1 MSSANILVLSNQK
14 QGNVADLYQNEEPEL
29 SEFRKFLTQR
39 FRSPARAWRVVLD
52 VKACGFLMPTEF
64 GTACRQAGWHH
75 PHKPL
80 WDEIKEAGGGRTV
93 NLRGLDPETCNAIDS
108 FVEKALS
115 SFGDLSN
122 FWCEVLDPDGDGICS
137 RLEFVTYTKKALGIS
152 GKAAGRIFTML
163 DTLNVGWIAASELG
177 YLDAFV
183 PAIAEAEAGQI
194 IASGDCLI
202 PFPMLSDSRSLSTGQ
217 LPRRSMHPADPSFSD
232 MSWMQSWDALA
243 SSSSTLMRST
253 SSHTSRMDAP
263 QRSCRGACLRRIA
276 NNQLAKARWMGPAC
290 AGKLMS
296 TAAGTPY
303 AVYKKEVLPTMPT
316 VGGDVHTLTFR
327 YTNEFYREGMRRM
340 KAHHEAHAQEMA
352 VRAER
357 AERLSQSPSQ
367 SSSRKGG
374 RTPKS
379 SRSRA

>member
-1 MSSANILVLSNQK
+1 
-14 QGNVADLYQNEEPEL
+14 
-29 SEFRKFLTQR
+29 
-39 FRSPARAWRVVLD
+39 
-52 VKACGFLMPTEF
+52 
-64 GTACRQAGWHH
+64 
-75 PHKPL
+75 
-80 WDEIKEAGGGRTV
+80 
-93 NLRGLDPETCNAIDS
+93 
-108 FVEKALS
+108 
-115 SFGDLSN
+115 
-122 FWCEVLDPDGDGICS
+122 
-137 RLEFVTYTKKALGIS
+137 
-152 GKAAGRIFTML
+152 
-163 DTLNVGWIAASELG
+163 
-177 YLDAFV
+177 
-183 PAIAEAEAGQI
+183 
-194 IASGDCLI
+194 
-202 PFPMLSDSRSLSTGQ
+202 
-217 LPRRSMHPADPSFSD
+217 

-357 AERLSQSPSQ
+357 AERRSQSPSQ